1 MDDSASI
8 YSVEESASSSPA
20 PILLDCHAQDRL
32 REINQLIDDLEVATE
47 GAKEGL
53 ERELGEVRGEKE
65 GLERELGEV
74 RGEKE
79 GLERELGE
87 VRGEKEGLERELGN
101 VREESELLL
110 LQLHQ
115 VQEELEHYF
124 LEANQLK
131 SGLEVLGIRKRAER
145 EAKESLALKLQQK
158 LILLDDLVRE
168 CKLKDEKLAWLGSQR
183 QLLIDL
189 VKYQFNV
196 FGRFADLNLR
206 FKLSNTPGRTRQ
218 LGGLAGLQGI
228 LSPCSPNKQPKVN
241 KQVR

>member
-47 GAKEGL
+47 GA
-53 ERELGEVRGEKE
+53 
-65 GLERELGEV
+65 
-74 RGEKE
+74 KE

>member
-1 MDDSASI
+1 M
-8 YSVEESASSSPA
+8 
-20 PILLDCHAQDRL
+20 
-32 REINQLIDDLEVATE
+32 
-47 GAKEGL
+47 
-53 ERELGEVRGEKE
+53 
-65 GLERELGEV
+65 ERELGEV